1 MPSMCGV
8 RWIAGPPGSD
18 CGDGTTST
26 PIQQPSGPNT
36 ATGTGVVPS
45 SADSRPVAVGWDTE
59 PAKAVWKDPSAH
71 TVRTP
76 IQTNV
81 YAAQSYVQDLRGK
94 GGKEYKEFV
103 SKLRRWSNQKLGTV
117 SAIDSAWHEVLQTA
131 ASSGRNALDILD
143 GNAVPGGNGDGGTG
157 SGSGVYRGPVTT
169 VTTYN
174 DADLRV
180 IADTIGSTVL
190 GRGLSNDEYA
200 AIKSKVRTAERENPS
215 ISGGGVA
222 SQTNQAGISQ
232 QGREDVIRRAL
243 LQQDG
248 AKEFTLA
255 TKMMGLFDQALQERP
270 DAGQ

>member
-1 MPSMCGV
+1 MTVRAEDRPPLSDPTPTPTPTPS
-8 RWIAGPPGSD
+8 ASPKGPLSLDDYSGGGQGS
-18 CGDGTTST
+18 ST
-26 PIQQPSGPNT
+26 
-36 ATGTGVVPS
+36 VV
-45 SADSRPVAVGWDTE
+45 DSRPVSIGWTE
-59 PAKAVWKDPSAH
+59 RTVTYPFER
-71 TVRTP
+71 TVRESNSEWTVASG
-76 IQTNV
+76 QQ
-81 YAAQSYVQDLRGK
+81 YLEDLRGK
-94 GGKEYKEFV
+94 GGKDYENFV
-103 SKLRRWSNQKLGTV
+103 AALRRWSNSKLGTT
-117 SAIDSAWHEVLQTA
+117 SAIDKAWHEVLQTA
-131 ASSGRNALDILD
+131 AGSKKNAFDVLM
-143 GNAVPGGNGDGGTG
+143 GTGVPGGDGMDGP
-157 SGSGVYRGPVTT
+157 GSGVYRGPVTT

-200 AIKSKVRTAERENPS
+200 AIKSKVRTAEQENPS
-215 ISGGGVA
+215 ISGAGIA